1 MADGEANLKRLY
13 LVRHGQTE
21 FNLAKLVQ
29 GRCDSPLTELGR
41 TQALAAGSWLADHDI
56 SPDAVGTSPL
66 GRAFATTGLL
76 MSVLTERGLMD
87 QAVVPQVV
95 LGLMER
101 DYGSYERGPQADV
114 PANVWDPG
122 DALLTCGGEGNSA
135 LRARVLAALRALL
148 APADVTC
155 ALAVSHGSASKQFL
169 AAVLTAE
176 KDVPK
181 VLPNCAI
188 MVCDFDETHGEFFV
202 RDIVDPCS

>member
-41 TQALAAGSWLADHDI
+41 TQALAAGSWLANHEVR
-56 SPDAVGTSPL
+56 PDAVGTSPL

-95 LGLMER
+95 PGLMER
-101 DYGSYERGPQADV
+101 DYGSHERGPQADV

-122 DALLTCGGEGNSA
+122 DALVACGGEGNSA

-169 AAVLTAE
+169 AAVLLDE

-181 VLPNCAI
+181 ALPNCAI
-188 MVCDFDETHGEFFV
+188 MACDYDEASGEFFV
-202 RDIVDPCS
+202 RDIIDPCA

>member
-1 MADGEANLKRLY
+1 MKRLY

-41 TQALAAGSWLADHDI
+41 TQALAAGAWLADHDVR
-56 SPDAVGTSPL
+56 PDAVGTSPL

-76 MSVLTERGLMD
+76 MSVLTEHGLLD
-87 QAVVPQVV
+87 HSVAPQVTP
-95 LGLMER
+95 GLMER
-101 DYGSYERGPQADV
+101 DYGTFERGPQSDV

-122 DALLTCGGEGNSA
+122 DALVTCGGEGNAA
-135 LRARVLAALRALL
+135 LRSRVLAALRALL
-148 APADVTC
+148 APGDVTC

-169 AAVLTAE
+169 AAVLSGE

-188 MVCDFDETHGEFFV
+188 MVCDYDPASGEFFV
-202 RDIVDPCS
+202 RQIVDPLA

>member
-1 MADGEANLKRLY
+1 MGETNLKRLY

-41 TQALAAGSWLADHDI
+41 TQALAAGNWLADHDI

-76 MSVLTERGLMD
+76 MSVLTERGLMG
-87 QAVVPQVV
+87 QGVLPQVTP
-95 LGLMER
+95 GLMER

-122 DALLTCGGEGNSA
+122 DALVACGGEGNSA

-169 AAVLTAE
+169 AAVLPDE

-181 VLPNCAI
+181 ALPNCAI
-188 MVCDFDETHGEFFV
+188 MACDHDEASGEFFV
-202 RDIVDPCS
+202 RDIIDPCA